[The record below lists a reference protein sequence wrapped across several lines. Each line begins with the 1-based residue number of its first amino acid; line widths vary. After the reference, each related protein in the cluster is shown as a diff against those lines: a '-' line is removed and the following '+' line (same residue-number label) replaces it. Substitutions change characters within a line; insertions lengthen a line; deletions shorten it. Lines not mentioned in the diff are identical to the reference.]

1 MYKYYLVGRHC
12 IRLPQDHAL
21 DRYQAQWK
29 RYDTSLGYIAREV
42 FQKYPHSSS
51 IDIGAN
57 VGDTAALI
65 QKHQDVPVLCIE
77 GNPEFL
83 EYLDFNAS
91 IIGNVVNVR
100 CFVGKDGAVVD
111 LDNMSSQ
118 NGTASIVNAISSD
131 TIVLEKPSETATA
144 QIVSSLSSILQ
155 KHSSFQNAKLL
166 KTDTDGYDFTII
178 QQSIDVISK
187 LRPVIHF
194 EYDVCFTTAGCQE
207 ALDTVEMLFTNGY
220 NKFIVYDNFGN
231 YLMSFSSPTL
241 ENFVDL
247 NSYLISNRIKSG
259 TPAVYYLDI
268 CAFTNED
275 SDLFEKIRKIE
286 TTM

>member
-1 MYKYYLVGRHC
+1 MYKEYFVGRHYL
-12 IRLPQDHAL
+12 RLPQNHAL
-21 DRYQAQWK
+21 ERYQSQWR
-29 RYDTSLGYIAREV
+29 RYDTSLGYIAKEV

-65 QKHQDVPVLCIE
+65 QKNQSVPVLCIE

-91 IIGNVVNVR
+91 VIGNTIIER
-100 CFVGKDGAVVD
+100 CFVGNDGKTVD
-111 LDNMSSQ
+111 LQQMSSQ
-118 NGTASIVNAISSD
+118 NGTASMVNAINSGTITLDKLSDSS
-131 TIVLEKPSETATA
+131 TSQVVK
-144 QIVSSLSSILQ
+144 SLSSILK
-155 KHSSFQNAKLL
+155 KHSAFQNAKLL
-166 KTDTDGYDFTII
+166 KTDTDGYDFTIL
-178 QQSIDVISK
+178 QQSIDVIAK

-194 EYDVCFTTAGCQE
+194 EYDVCFKDEGCQE
-207 ALDTVEMLFTNGY
+207 AIDTIEVLFASGY
-220 NKFIVYDNFGN
+220 KKFIAYDNFGN
-231 YLMSFSSPTL
+231 YLISFSNANL
-241 ENFVDL
+241 DNFIDL

-275 SDLFEKIRKIE
+275 SDLFETIRKME